1 MYQTQTLLKL
11 TNNCH
16 SNCEERDK
24 LKSDISLVSNHS
36 AMTLKLSNSALIYKR
51 DLSCQIFLLAE
62 RTWLPCHQRIGVRND
77 FELSFKWKVYRVLH
91 TIFL

>member
-16 SNCEERDK
+16 SKCEERDK

-51 DLSCQIFLLAE
+51 DLSCQIFLLARE
-62 RTWLPCHQRIGVRND
+62 NLVT
-77 FELSFKWKVYRVLH
+77 LSSKNWCEKW
-91 TIFL
+91 FWA